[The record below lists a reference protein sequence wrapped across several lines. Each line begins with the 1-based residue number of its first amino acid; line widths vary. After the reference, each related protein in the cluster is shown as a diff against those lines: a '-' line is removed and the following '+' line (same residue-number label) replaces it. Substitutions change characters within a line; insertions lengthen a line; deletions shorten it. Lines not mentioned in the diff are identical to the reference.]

1 MKINKYQRWI
11 CIIAA
16 LLIGSLWVLVG
27 IAGGELEVVLVTWIG
42 ILMITVLLFIAVKD
56 KNND

>member
-16 LLIGSLWVLVG
+16 LLIGSFWVLVG

>member
-16 LLIGSLWVLVG
+16 LLIGGMWFLG
-27 IAGGELEVVLVTWIG
+27 MAGGRLEGVLVTWIG

-56 KNND
+56 